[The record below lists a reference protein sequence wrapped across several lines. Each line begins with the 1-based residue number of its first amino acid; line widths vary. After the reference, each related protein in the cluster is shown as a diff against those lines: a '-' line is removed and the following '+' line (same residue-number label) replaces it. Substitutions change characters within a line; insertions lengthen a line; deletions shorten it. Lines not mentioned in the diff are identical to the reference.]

1 MGAAAQPLS
10 ERVVLVVDD
19 EPVVC
24 HLVARMLV
32 DAGFHAL
39 EAHSGTEAVALLA
52 TLNGTVQLVVSDVA
66 MPGMTGIELA
76 ERIARDWPSTPVL
89 LTSGQGRPAAGY
101 AGAFLP
107 KPFTPDH
114 LLDAVSGLVNAVR
127 PGARS

>member
-32 DAGFHAL
+32 DAGFQVL

-52 TLNGTVQLVVSDVA
+52 TLNGTVQLVVSDVS
-66 MPGMTGIELA
+66 MPGMTGTELA
-76 ERIARDWPSTPVL
+76 MVMTSQWPTTPIL
-89 LTSGQGRPAAGY
+89 LVSGLDAPTTGY
-101 AGAFLP
+101 NGGFLQ
-107 KPFTPDH
+107 KPFTEGT
-114 LLDAVSGLVNAVR
+114 LLQAVR
-127 PGARS
+127 KLVPFPKH